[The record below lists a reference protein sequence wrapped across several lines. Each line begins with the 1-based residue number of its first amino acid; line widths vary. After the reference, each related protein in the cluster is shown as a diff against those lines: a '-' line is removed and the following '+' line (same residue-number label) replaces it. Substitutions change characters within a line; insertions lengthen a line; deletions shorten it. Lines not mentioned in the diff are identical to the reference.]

1 MKYEVRLSGKGGQGL
16 VLAGIILGEAAA
28 LHEDLH
34 AVQKQSYGPEARSGA
49 SRSDVI
55 ISDREIE
62 YPVIEEADLL
72 LAMSQEA
79 YEKYS
84 GQMKRDGLLVIDQS
98 LVLPEETDRDKKIY
112 RFDFTKLARRD
123 FHLEIVANMI
133 ALGAIIPLMKFISQ
147 KSVSNVLIQ
156 RVPPKFLTVNQKAFE
171 LGISLAQEVA
181 I

>member
-84 GQMKRDGLLVIDQS
+84 PQMKKGGLLVMDQS
-98 LVLPEETDRDKKIY
+98 LVLPEGTDKKIY
-112 RFDFTKLARRD
+112 RFEFTKLARRD
-123 FHLEIVANMI
+123 FKLEIVANMI
-133 ALGAIIPLMKFISQ
+133 ALGAIIPLMKFIS
-147 KSVSNVLIQ
+147 KESVSKVLSQ
-156 RVPPKFLTVNQKAFE
+156 RVPPKFLAVNQKALE